1 MKDLDVVYKGQ
12 VLTLTRFW
20 AYNRPCLCVKYPN
33 QINMPKMEFVG
44 GHPNEWCIFIDN
56 LTANEKK
63 LITDID
69 GVAFDIMAYLR
80 ENHEN

>member
-1 MKDLDVVYKGQ
+1 MKDLDVVYNGQ

-20 AYNRPCLCVKYPN
+20 GDNRPCLWAKHPN

>member
-1 MKDLDVVYKGQ
+1 MKDIDVVYKGQ

-20 AYNRPCLCVKYPN
+20 ADNRPCLWAKYPN

-69 GVAFDIMAYLR
+69 GVAFNIMTYLR
-80 ENHEN
+80 ENYEN